1 MAGTLQLF
9 NKILLMTIQ
18 QIAAR
23 LVELCRKGEFEEAQ
37 SELYADD
44 IVSIEPFATK
54 DFEKETRG
62 LAAVIEKARKFDA
75 MVEQAYLYTVSEPL
89 VAPHSIAFI
98 LTMDIK
104 MKGRSREVMTELCVY
119 EVKDEKITSEHFFL

>member
-1 MAGTLQLF
+1 
-9 NKILLMTIQ
+9 MTIQ

-62 LAAVIEKARKFDA
+62 LAAVTEKARKFDA